1 MTMNEVIQPID
12 LSLRFDGHRVA
23 FDGSASFG
31 GGGVTVKG
39 SADWKEKAIT
49 HYDGEVHMHTPSINS
64 ACCKKDV
71 DADLSLGE
79 FMDQLGVTG
88 KISIHNATCEVPL
101 ALLAESG
108 ESSANFLT
116 KIDIAIGDNV
126 RLYSRSLYDLMIK
139 GNISMMGHFREPI
152 MTGRVNVE
160 KGTVR
165 SIPRNS
171 RSIRPML
178 SGVVP
183 PAPSCLSS
191 MRVPIPRSVITI
203 SKPSWMDCPV
213 I

>member
-1 MTMNEVIQPID
+1 MN
-12 LSLRFDGHRVA
+12 
-23 FDGSASFG
+23 
-31 GGGVTVKG
+31 
-39 SADWKEKAIT
+39 
-49 HYDGEVHMHTPSINS
+49 
-64 ACCKKDV
+64 
-71 DADLSLGE
+71 
-79 FMDQLGVTG
+79 QLGVTG

-126 RLYSRSLYDLMIK
+126 RLYSSSLYDLMIK
-139 GNISMMGHFREPI
+139 GNISMMGHLREPI

-160 KGTVR
+160 KGTVK
-165 SIPRNS
+165 INTTEFK
-171 RSIRPML
+171 IDQANAVW
-178 SGVVP
+178 VVP